1 MKLDSK
7 NRVAYDYT
15 PEVDGTTVD
24 TSRKLCAERIVNC
37 NSDDCLLLPKK
48 NLLYGLEND
57 FVSLERA
64 GCYFEEMYVS
74 INVDQKLVK

>member
-7 NRVAYDYT
+7 NQIAYDYIA
-15 PEVDGTTVD
+15 EVDETTVD
-24 TSRKLCAERIVNC
+24 TSRKLCAERIVSC
-37 NSDDCLLLPKK
+37 NSDDCPLLPKK
-48 NLLYGLEND
+48 ILLCGLDNN

-64 GCYFEEMYVS
+64 ECYFEEMYVS